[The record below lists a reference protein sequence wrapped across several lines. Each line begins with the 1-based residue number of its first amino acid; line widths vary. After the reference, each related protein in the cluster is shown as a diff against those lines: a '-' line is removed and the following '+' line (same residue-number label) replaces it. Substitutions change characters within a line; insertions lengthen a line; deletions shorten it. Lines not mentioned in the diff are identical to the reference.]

1 MAFID
6 GVKERAKQSKKTIVL
21 PEGNDIRVIVA
32 AEKIMKEEL
41 ADLILIGDPEEIAE
55 VAKGHDISKQR
66 SFIRKAMSIWMIS
79 SYILSTS

>member
-41 ADLILIGDPEEIAE
+41 ADLLDP
-55 VAKGHDISKQR
+55 ISNQR
-66 SFIRKAMSIWMIS
+66 NRECE
-79 SYILSTS
+79 